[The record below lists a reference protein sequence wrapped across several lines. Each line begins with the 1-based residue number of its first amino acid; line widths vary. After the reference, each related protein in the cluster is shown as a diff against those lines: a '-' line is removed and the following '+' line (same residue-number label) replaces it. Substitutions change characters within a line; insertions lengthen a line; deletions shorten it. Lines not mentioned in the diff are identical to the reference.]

1 MSPETRVVDD
11 QHLIPL
17 SALQHFLYCDR
28 QAALI
33 HVEQVWVD
41 NALTVEGTHL
51 HETVDSLASENRRGL
66 LVRRGMRI
74 RSERLGVTGKAD
86 VVEFRAVASGLGQG
100 VELPGLEGLWRVVPV
115 EYKRGKPKPYR
126 ADEVQLCAQAMCLE
140 EMFRTLVPAGEIFYG
155 QVRRR
160 HDVAMDGALR
170 ELTISTARSLRGMIE
185 RREVPIRKRMV
196 KCRDCSLVE
205 VCLPLGKS
213 SRRSA
218 RAYLAAQIANG
229 EPA

>member
-1 MSPETRVVDD
+1 MVDD
-11 QHLIPL
+11 HLLVPL

-33 HVEQVWVD
+33 HLEQVWAD

-51 HETVDSLASENRRGL
+51 HENVDSLVSENRRDL

-74 RSERLGVTGKAD
+74 RSERLAVTGKAD
-86 VVEFRAVASGLGQG
+86 VVEFRAATDGLRQG
-100 VELPGLEGLWRVVPV
+100 VVLPGFQGEWYVVPV

-140 EMFRTLVPAGEIFYG
+140 EMFSTLVPNGQMFYG
-155 QVRRR
+155 QMRRR
-160 HDVAMDGALR
+160 HDVAMNDELR
-170 ELTISTARSLRGMIE
+170 ELTISTARSLHRMIKRGK
-185 RREVPIRKRMV
+185 VPIRMRKV

-213 SRRSA
+213 TRPSA
-218 RAYLAAQIANG
+218 RGYLAAQLANG
-229 EPA
+229 EPV